1 MKQASTSAQ
10 LREYISAT
18 FFVDQFDDDD
28 SFLRAG
34 IIDSTGMLELIDF
47 VEQRFEIDIDESE
60 LVPANLD
67 SLSNLVA
74 FIERKRAPALA
85 G

>member
-1 MKQASTSAQ
+1 MQPNPHAQ
-10 LREYISAT
+10 IRDYIRAT
-18 FFVDQFDDDD
+18 FFVEQFDDDD
-28 SFLRAG
+28 SFLQTG

-47 VEQRFEIDIDESE
+47 VEQEFEVEIDESE

-67 SLSNLVA
+67 SVSNLAA
-74 FIERKRAPALA
+74 FIERKRAQALA

>member
-1 MKQASTSAQ
+1 MKQPSTSAQ

-28 SFLRAG
+28 SFLGAG

-67 SLSNLVA
+67 SVSNLVA